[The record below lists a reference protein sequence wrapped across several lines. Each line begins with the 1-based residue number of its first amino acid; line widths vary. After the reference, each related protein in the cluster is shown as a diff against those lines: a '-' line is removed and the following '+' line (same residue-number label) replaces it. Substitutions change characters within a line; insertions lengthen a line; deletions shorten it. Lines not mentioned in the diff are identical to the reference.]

1 MGQEVVR
8 CEDDK
13 ENIRRSLEKGEI
25 AVMSGVMWFGI
36 VVLVSVVVSGSVGV
50 ILNAFLGDSKENL
63 SEGGV
68 VSGEKTSR
76 DENKGKGEGVIIF
89 DGGVVSAEY
98 FRGYLDGHRDGS
110 GANDDA
116 LGMVALQQRCRDGYY
131 AR

>member
-1 MGQEVVR
+1 
-8 CEDDK
+8 
-13 ENIRRSLEKGEI
+13 
-25 AVMSGVMWFGI
+25 MSGALLFGV

-50 ILNAFLGDSKENL
+50 ILKAFLGDSKENV

-68 VSGEKTSR
+68 VETSR
-76 DENKGKGEGVIIF
+76 DEKKGKGEGAIIF

-110 GANDDA
+110 GRNDDA

>member
-1 MGQEVVR
+1 
-8 CEDDK
+8 
-13 ENIRRSLEKGEI
+13 
-25 AVMSGVMWFGI
+25 MSGAMWFL
-36 VVLVSVVVSGSVGV
+36 VVVVVSVVVSGSVGV
-50 ILNAFLGDSKENL
+50 VLKEFLGDSKENV

-68 VSGEKTSR
+68 VETSR
-76 DENKGKGEGVIIF
+76 DENKRKDKGAIIF

-110 GANDDA
+110 GRNDDA

>member
-1 MGQEVVR
+1 
-8 CEDDK
+8 
-13 ENIRRSLEKGEI
+13 
-25 AVMSGVMWFGI
+25 MSGAMWFL
-36 VVLVSVVVSGSVGV
+36 VVVVVSVVVSGSVGV
-50 ILNAFLGDSKENL
+50 ILNFFLGDSKENV

-68 VSGEKTSR
+68 VETSR
-76 DENKGKGEGVIIF
+76 DENKGEGDSAIIF

-110 GANDDA
+110 GRNDDA

>member
-1 MGQEVVR
+1 
-8 CEDDK
+8 
-13 ENIRRSLEKGEI
+13 
-25 AVMSGVMWFGI
+25 MSGAMWFF
-36 VVLVSVVVSGSVGV
+36 VVVVVSVVVSGSVGV
-50 ILNAFLGDSKENL
+50 VLREFLGDSKENV

-76 DENKGKGEGVIIF
+76 DENKGKDKCAIIF

-110 GANDDA
+110 GRNDDA

>member
-1 MGQEVVR
+1 
-8 CEDDK
+8 
-13 ENIRRSLEKGEI
+13 
-25 AVMSGVMWFGI
+25 MWFL
-36 VVLVSVVVSGSVGV
+36 VVVVVSVVVSGSVGV
-50 ILNAFLGDSKENL
+50 ILNFFLGDSKENV

-76 DENKGKGEGVIIF
+76 DENKGVGKGDGEGVIVF

-110 GANDDA
+110 GSGDDA